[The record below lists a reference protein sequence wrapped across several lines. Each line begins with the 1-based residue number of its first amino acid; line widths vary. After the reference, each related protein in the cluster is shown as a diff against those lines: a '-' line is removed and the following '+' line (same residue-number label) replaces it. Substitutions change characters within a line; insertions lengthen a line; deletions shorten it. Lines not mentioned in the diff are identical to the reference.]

1 MEETVLKNE
10 NPMGYEPIGRL
21 LRKFAIPSVI
31 AMLVNSIYN
40 IVDQI
45 FIGQGIGYLG
55 NAATTVALPIL
66 TITLAVAM
74 LIGVGGNAFAAIKLG
89 EKNKETAE
97 QTLGT
102 IFLLSIVVGIGM
114 AVLALIFLT
123 PLLNLFGATESNFAY
138 AYDYASITIIG
149 TPFIIVGI
157 GLSNFARTD
166 GSPKISMATMLV
178 GAILNTILDPV
189 FIFVFNWGVRGAAV
203 ATIIGQIVST
213 ILLTLY
219 FVKKGNMRLKRKNI
233 SFSWPLIKKSIVLGT
248 SSCIT
253 QASAVILQIILNN
266 SLVKYGDMTE
276 VGGDVALSAM
286 GIVLKV
292 SMILIAVNI
301 GIGTGAQPILGYNT
315 GAGSYTRIRKTYL
328 LATGVATVVS
338 LAGWFVCITFPGAII
353 SMFGNDNAQ
362 FTAFGIRCLRI
373 FMFGI
378 FTSGF
383 QMITTTYF
391 QATGQAAKASVLSM
405 LRQLILLIPLIII
418 LPLFMGLDGIIYA
431 GPIADFT
438 SAIIILIFAAME
450 LVKLNKHVEKEKN
463 MINKQIV

>member
-1 MEETVLKNE
+1 MEDTVLKHE

-45 FIGQGIGYLG
+45 FIGQGVGYLG

-66 TITLAVAM
+66 IITLAVAM

-89 EKNKETAE
+89 EKNMNEAE

-102 IFLLSIVVGIGM
+102 VFFLSIVVGIVM
-114 AVLALIFLT
+114 AVLAFVFLT
-123 PLLNLFGATESNFAY
+123 PLLNLFGATESNFTY
-138 AYDYASITIIG
+138 AYNYASITIIG
-149 TPFIIVGI
+149 TPFILVGI

-166 GSPKISMATMLV
+166 GSPRISMATMLV
-178 GAILNTILDPV
+178 GAIMNTILDPI
-189 FIFVFNWGVRGAAV
+189 FIFVFNWGVKGAAI
-203 ATIIGQIVST
+203 ATIMGQITSS
-213 ILLTLY
+213 ILLILY
-219 FVKKGNMRLKRKNI
+219 FVKKGNMRLKRENI
-233 SFSWPLIKKSIVLGT
+233 KIRISLIKHSIALGT

-253 QASAVILQIILNN
+253 QVSAVVLQIILNN
-266 SLVKYGDMTE
+266 SLVKYGDLTE

-286 GIVLKV
+286 GVVLKV
-292 SMILIAVNI
+292 SMILLAVNI
-301 GIGTGAQPILGYNT
+301 GIATGAQPILGYNT
-315 GAGSYTRIRKTYL
+315 GAENYTRIRKTYL
-328 LATGVATVVS
+328 LATGVATAFS
-338 LAGWFVCITFPGAII
+338 LLGWFACISFPGAII
-353 SMFGNDNAQ
+353 SIFGNDNAQ

-405 LRQLILLIPLIII
+405 LRQLILFIPLVII
-418 LPLFMGLDGIIYA
+418 LPLFMGLDGIIYS
-431 GPIADFT
+431 GPIADFAST
-438 SAIIILIFAAME
+438 IIILIFVVLE
-450 LVKLNKHVEKEKN
+450 IIKLNKHVEKEKSV
-463 MINKQIV
+463 INA